1 MFGRQSKHL
10 LILPGL
16 ALAVSLA
23 FGGFA
28 QVQEPESI
36 LSKLTP
42 KIRDLLRREMIF
54 INDARQQI
62 LSAMVAG
69 DDAKVAVLAQ

>member
-1 MFGRQSKHL
+1 M
-10 LILPGL
+10 
-16 ALAVSLA
+16 
-23 FGGFA
+23 
-28 QVQEPESI
+28 
-36 LSKLTP
+36 SKLTP